1 MFVDDVA
8 SAVTA
13 LLRAGAAVAYGE
25 SINVASE
32 ALTFEDFVSRE
43 RERARRER
51 ESESERER
59 EKKKVYPCKAL
70 PLRTS
75 REYLD
80 THLSIE

>member
-1 MFVDDVA
+1 MDDVA

-13 LLRAGAAVAYGE
+13 LLRAGAAVYGE

>member
-1 MFVDDVA
+1 VFPHNCRTGKEGEGGEGWRRRGKD
-8 SAVTA
+8 
-13 LLRAGAAVAYGE
+13 LEKYGE

-59 EKKKVYPCKAL
+59 E
-70 PLRTS
+70 
-75 REYLD
+75 REK
-80 THLSIE
+80 SISM